1 MPLAPDE
8 RKLISSE
15 KIKQKYSNK
24 SASKEA
30 SVEAANDLTVL
41 NEPPVAEE
49 ETQEPED
56 SSKSALE
63 LLRQKLQVNF
73 SCRFIL
79 TSPLLA

>member
-41 NEPPVAEE
+41 NEPPVAEDVRMMR
-49 ETQEPED
+49 TGW
-56 SSKSALE
+56 
-63 LLRQKLQVNF
+63 
-73 SCRFIL
+73 
-79 TSPLLA
+79 